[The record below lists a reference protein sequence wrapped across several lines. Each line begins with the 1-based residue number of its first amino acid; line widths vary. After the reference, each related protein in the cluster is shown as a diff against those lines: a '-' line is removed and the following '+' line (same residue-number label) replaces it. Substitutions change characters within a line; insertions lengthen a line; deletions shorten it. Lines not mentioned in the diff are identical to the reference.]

1 MNLVVTVDEN
11 WAIGR
16 GSLQLTQIPA
26 QQRYVRNLTA
36 GGIVIMGHKTL
47 LMQPQGIP
55 WYGCKNMIL
64 SRNPALTVKG
74 AAVVN
79 SMDALRKMIK
89 ELPGENIYICGGE
102 SIYKELLPDCD
113 TAFVTFIEKQYDAD
127 RYIPNLE
134 KSGEWTLAEE
144 SDEQTY
150 FDITYYFRKYVRK

>member
-16 GSLQLTQIPA
+16 NSLLLTQIPA
-26 QQRYVRNLTA
+26 QQRYVRNLTT

-55 WYGCKNMIL
+55 WYGCKNLIL
-64 SRNPALTVKG
+64 SRNRTLTVKG
-74 AAVVN
+74 ATVIN
-79 SMDALRKMIK
+79 SMDALRGMIE
-89 ELPGENIYICGGE
+89 ELPGEDIYVCGGE

-113 TAFVTFIEKQYDAD
+113 TAYVTMIEKQYDAD

-134 KSGEWTLAEE
+134 KSKEWTLAEE

-150 FDITYYFRKYVRK
+150 FDITYYFRKYVRG